1 MDGERDILDQSGGRR
16 RSKILAR
23 LFWFHFL
30 TSRFRNIPL
39 RRCWWWAFVCR
50 IPRDSSLS
58 PASSSRARAGCL
70 LPYIL
75 RIRVWTRG
83 VPLGVIFIIHR
94 AIWTGWTCGL
104 SAYIPG
110 RPTYN
115 MYKSGAPHHFSFCF
129 FHQQSTKSAHT
140 HKNKFIFLPFVF
152 VKFSSR
158 SALDSCRRVN
168 RRPGA
173 KDNTYYYIPYSRSE
187 YNSRP
192 CPVWNGDISSKS
204 IRQLLLASVSTAQEE
219 DKSRDESVVWSAV

>member
-129 FHQQSTKSAHT
+129 FFSPAVNQIGTHTKTS
-140 HKNKFIFLPFVF
+140 L
-152 VKFSSR
+152 FSFR
-158 SALDSCRRVN
+158 SCS
-168 RRPGA
+168 
-173 KDNTYYYIPYSRSE
+173 
-187 YNSRP
+187 
-192 CPVWNGDISSKS
+192 WNF
-204 IRQLLLASVSTAQEE
+204 LLAPPWTVAVGSTDDQVPKITLTIFPTLVRNIIAFPAQSGTAIFPANPSVNFF
-219 DKSRDESVVWSAV
+219 